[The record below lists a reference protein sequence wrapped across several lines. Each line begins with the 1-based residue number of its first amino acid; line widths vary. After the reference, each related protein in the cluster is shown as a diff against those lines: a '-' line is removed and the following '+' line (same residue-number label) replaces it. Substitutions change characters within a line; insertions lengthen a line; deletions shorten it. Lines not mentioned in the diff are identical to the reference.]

1 MTQVP
6 TGKFEKVDLD
16 VGVHLAGWLFRTE
29 RPRRGLLVYLHGLGD
44 NRSSGI
50 SIAQHFNALGFDVLA
65 YDSRAHGESGGDAC
79 TYGFYEKTD
88 LSRAIDKFGGGPI
101 VAFGV
106 SLGAGIALQA
116 AADDPRIALVVA
128 VAPIS
133 DLRTAAAERA
143 PFFASRANI
152 DEAFRIAEK
161 EAAFRADDVNPAAS
175 AARIHAPVL
184 VIHGADDRRDA
195 AGPFGT
201 RLRGAGRTEEARPGA
216 RGPSQRRAHGR
227 RLEADRRL
235 DRLPL
240 AAPRNFERRR
250 RGRSPRRGSRCRLR
264 VVFRFFVTCA
274 RGTEGALRREIA
286 AMRIAGAKGDFGG
299 VWFEGPLEMGM
310 RVCLHSRVGVRVL
323 AQLGTFEA
331 TEPKSLYAGARAI
344 PWQDWLTST
353 STFAVHASVRDTK
366 ELSHSGYVALKVK
379 DAVADSLRDAFGERP
394 NVDPKS
400 PDVGIVLHLAA
411 GKAGIFLDLAGESLH
426 RRGYR
431 VAMVDAPLKEALAAA
446 VLILGGA
453 HADQPFIDP
462 MCGSGTLAIEHALAM
477 RGSRPGCAAGSG
489 SSAGRRWRRS
499 LWPPGRACAP
509 RPRRPPWRRCARPGR
524 RSSAPTLIRSR

>member
-1 MTQVP
+1 M
-6 TGKFEKVDLD
+6 
-16 VGVHLAGWLFRTE
+16 
-29 RPRRGLLVYLHGLGD
+29 
-44 NRSSGI
+44 
-50 SIAQHFNALGFDVLA
+50 
-65 YDSRAHGESGGDAC
+65 
-79 TYGFYEKTD
+79 
-88 LSRAIDKFGGGPI
+88 
-101 VAFGV
+101 
-106 SLGAGIALQA
+106 
-116 AADDPRIALVVA
+116 
-128 VAPIS
+128 
-133 DLRTAAAERA
+133 
-143 PFFASRANI
+143 
-152 DEAFRIAEK
+152 
-161 EAAFRADDVNPAAS
+161 
-175 AARIHAPVL
+175 
-184 VIHGADDRRDA
+184 
-195 AGPFGT
+195 
-201 RLRGAGRTEEARPGA
+201 
-216 RGPSQRRAHGR
+216 
-227 RLEADRRL
+227 
-235 DRLPL
+235 
-240 AAPRNFERRR
+240 
-250 RGRSPRRGSRCRLR
+250 
-264 VVFRFFVTCA
+264 
-274 RGTEGALRREIA
+274 RREIA

-344 PWQDWLTST
+344 PWHDWLTAT

-366 ELSHSGYVALKVK
+366 ELTHSGYVALKVK

-477 RGSRPGCAAGSG
+477 RGIAPGLRRPFGFERWPTLASESLATWARLRADAEAA
-489 SSAGRRWRRS
+489 AQAALRET
-499 LWPPGRACAP
+499 WPPIVCADIDGKALAAARQNAAAASVDDGMVFEQADVATLEKRWPAATLATNPPYGERLKPAELDATYRAMGRAFERLTDWRVIILSGNPAIELAI
-509 RPRRPPWRRCARPGR
+509 RRKPNVSHRLLNGALEARLLR
-524 RSSAPTLIRSR
+524 YDF